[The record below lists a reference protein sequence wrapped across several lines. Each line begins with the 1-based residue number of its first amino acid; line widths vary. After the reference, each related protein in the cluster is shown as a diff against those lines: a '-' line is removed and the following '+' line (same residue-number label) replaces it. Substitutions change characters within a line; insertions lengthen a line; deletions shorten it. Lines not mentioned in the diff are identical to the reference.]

1 MNRKL
6 TVVVAGIGIAGIAE
20 AQQSQLS
27 TYNLIVRNNL
37 VQANHV
43 YGQVIA
49 QNIDLRSSAGNSGQN
64 VEIGSRLGSANSDGI
79 TPLPAQSSPSLQ
91 VGGTINF
98 DLGDTVRLIN
108 GSVFLDENLV
118 SAPVLGVVDVQQ
130 FGNGATVQR
139 ASPAGSSQASRF
151 DSVFNA
157 VVTEA
162 STYGALATSSGASF
176 ATANNTT
183 TFTIPSSTSVR
194 RVVFNLSE
202 AQANSIFNN
211 QNASVSFNLN
221 GRAVSSIDSI
231 IVNIAGFGNSSFTT
245 LANFTGTVTSDL
257 SFRQRLLWNF
267 YQNDNDI
274 SLSRNWYG
282 SILAPLANLT
292 GNSNL
297 DGAAAVNNITFNAEI
312 HGPTWT
318 GVPETSTYAAVSFAA
333 AVGGLTVW
341 RRRRQAAAS

>member
-1 MNRKL
+1 
-6 TVVVAGIGIAGIAE
+6 
-20 AQQSQLS
+20 LS
-27 TYNLIVRNNL
+27 IYNLIVRNNL

-49 QNIDLRSSAGNSGQN
+49 QNIDLRSSSGNSGQPL
-64 VEIGSRLGSANSDGI
+64 EIGTRLGAPNADGI
-79 TPLPAQSSPSLQ
+79 TPISSQSTASLL
-91 VGGTINF
+91 VGDRIQA
-98 DLGDTVRLIN
+98 DYGDTIRLMN
-108 GSVFLDENLV
+108 GSAFLDSDV
-118 SAPVLGVVDVQQ
+118 TRAPI
-130 FGNGATVQR
+130 ATVDRSGNSTPLFQLQNQGASIQR
-139 ASPAGSSQASRF
+139 ASPAGSAQASRF

-162 STYGALATSSGASF
+162 STYGALSASAGASI
-176 ATANNTT
+176 ATANNAT

-194 RVVFNLSE
+194 RVVFNLTE
-202 AQANSIFNN
+202 AQATSIFNN
-211 QNASVSFNLN
+211 QNSSVSFNLN
-221 GRAVSSIDSI
+221 GRDVSSIDSI

-245 LANFTGTVTSDL
+245 QANFTGTVTSDL

-282 SILAPLANLT
+282 SILAPAANLT

-318 GVPETSTYAAVSFAA
+318 GVPETSTYAAVSFVA

-341 RRRRQAAAS
+341 RRRRQAVAA